1 MLTRVNPLALAVGAV
16 LALFSVVIAV
26 LHVALFA

>member
-1 MLTRVNPLALAVGAV
+1 MLRRIDPLALAVGAV
-16 LALFSVVIAV
+16 VTLFAVVIAV